1 MDKVSKSLY
10 RVMLRTSKTFDT
22 NNFNIVLADRIRN
35 TWKVPILEDD
45 LEKKINGGFQ
55 CLRQINTNK
64 KFVKDFLTYN
74 ENSLYDKIDGKMTKY
89 IYKNEIVNI
98 YEGNFMKHEGYENF
112 IVYK

>member
-22 NNFNIVLADRIRN
+22 YHFNIALADRIRN

-45 LEKKINGGFQ
+45 LEKKINDGFQ